1 METIKGVI
9 MFGRFVKNKP
19 SILDDQIIHIL
30 NEMNRVR
37 PDSEGYSIMSKNLE
51 RLYRLKEE
59 THKSRVNPD
68 VMAIVIGNIL
78 GILTI
83 VAYEQKH
90 VMVSKGLGFVL
101 KTRDTHI

>member
-1 METIKGVI
+1 ML
-9 MFGRFVKNKP
+9 GRFVKDKP
-19 SILDDQIIHIL
+19 SILDEPINQVL
-30 NEMNRVR
+30 REMKRVD
-37 PDSEGYSIMSKNLE
+37 PDSDAYSIMSKNLE

-59 THKSRVNPD
+59 TQKSRVNPD

-101 KTRDTHI
+101 KTRDTHVMP